1 MFDMWCGFY
10 LFTKL
15 ALVIIFLYNTNMNW
29 ITKSVTNII
38 LAFLLS
44 FSVSPGRGYTQ
55 SSDEKPIIRFADIG
69 WDSVRFH
76 NAVAGLVAERFF
88 NFEVR
93 ELSSTSVIAHEALT
107 RGELDVVM
115 EEWTANLPT
124 YQEDVKAGKLQELG
138 INFDDNSQGFYV
150 PRYVIEGDAQRGLK
164 PLAPGLKSVKD
175 LAKYPQLFPDMERA
189 GCSVIYGGIPG
200 WAITEIMRSKVQ
212 YYGLDK
218 WFNYVEPGTDA
229 ALSTVIASAMD
240 RGVPVVAYYWTPTW
254 LMGKYDLVL
263 LEDAPF
269 DAALWEKG
277 ACACPSV
284 KVTVCVSNAF
294 AQKYPEFCA
303 FLSRYR
309 TTSALISEALAYM
322 QETGADSRTAAEW
335 FLERHGDFLQKC
347 LPDYEG
353 KNMNGKEKQE
363 GLRPWLDFPQIFEF
377 NVNKVDKSLRKFAD
391 RYYVYL
397 SVVSRMLVS
406 SVVAIESLLNHIP
419 WFVILAGIMCFGK
432 FVRKSWKWGVPF
444 CLLLCGVG
452 LFGLWPLMNTTL
464 AIVIVSVFWSLLF
477 GLPLGICL
485 ANSQGMSRAVR
496 PVLDAM
502 QTMPVFVYLIPAML
516 FFGMGYAPAVIATVI
531 YAIVPVIRMTALGI
545 SQVDKEM
552 VEASKAFGSTWWQ
565 TLCKV
570 EIPQAAPTI
579 MAGVNQTI
587 MMAMSMVVTCSMIG
601 ARGLGHE
608 VLVAVQRMEIGR
620 GMTAGGGVV
629 ILAVI
634 LDRMTQQYKK
644 KDKHQ

>member
-1 MFDMWCGFY
+1 MRWM
-10 LFTKL
+10 L
-15 ALVIIFLYNTNMNW
+15 
-29 ITKSVTNII
+29 KSVTNII

-44 FSVSPGRGYTQ
+44 FSVSHGYGYTR
-55 SSDEKPIIRFADIG
+55 SSDEKPIIRFADVG

-88 NFEVR
+88 NFDVR
-93 ELSSTSVIAHEALT
+93 ELSSTSVIAHEALV

-124 YQEDVKAGKLQELG
+124 YQEDVQGGKLKELG
-138 INFDDNSQGFYV
+138 VNFEDNKQGFYV
-150 PRYVIEGDAQRGLK
+150 PRYVIEGDAERGLK

-175 LAKYPQLFPDMERA
+175 LARYPQLFPDQERK
-189 GCSVIYGGIPG
+189 GRSVIYGGIPG
-200 WAITEIMRSKVQ
+200 WAITEIMRSKVN

-229 ALSTVIASAMD
+229 ALSTIIVSAMD

-263 LEDAPF
+263 LEDEPF
-269 DAALWEKG
+269 SAALWEQG
-277 ACACPSV
+277 GCACPSV
-284 KVTVCVSNAF
+284 KVTVCASNDF
-294 AQKYPEFCA
+294 AGRYPEFCG
-303 FLSRYR
+303 FLSRYH
-309 TTSALISEALAYM
+309 TTSDLISEALAYM
-322 QETGADSRTAAEW
+322 QETGADSRTTAEW
-335 FLERHGDFLQKC
+335 FLERHDELLQEW
-347 LPDYEG
+347 LPNYQESASEDVD
-353 KNMNGKEKQE
+353 MNND
-363 GLRPWLDFPQIFEF
+363 LWSRLTDFPKV
-377 NVNKVDKSLRKFAD
+377 VNFDVNNIDRALRNFAD

-397 SVVSRMLVS
+397 SAVSDFLVACVVNL
-406 SVVAIESLLNHIP
+406 EQLLNHIP
-419 WFVILAGIMCFGK
+419 WFVVLLGILVFGRL
-432 FVRKSWKWGVPF
+432 VRHHWRWGVPY
-444 CLLLCGVG
+444 CLLLLCVG
-452 LFGLWPLMNTTL
+452 LLGLWPLMNTTL
-464 AIVIVSVFWSLLF
+464 AIVIVSVFWSLMF
-477 GLPLGICL
+477 GLPLGIGL
-485 ANSQGMSRAVR
+485 ANSARMTKLVR

-531 YAIVPVIRMTALGI
+531 YAIVPMIRMTALGI
-545 SQVDKEM
+545 SQVDREM
-552 VEASKAFGSTWWQ
+552 MEAARAFGSTWWQ
-565 TLCKV
+565 ILWKV

-620 GMTAGGGVV
+620 GMIAGLSVV

-634 LDRMTQQYKK
+634 LDRMTQQHGK
-644 KDKHQ
+644 KDKL

>member
-1 MFDMWCGFY
+1 M
-10 LFTKL
+10 L
-15 ALVIIFLYNTNMNW
+15 
-29 ITKSVTNII
+29 KSVTNII

-44 FSVSPGRGYTQ
+44 FSVSHGYGYTR
-55 SSDEKPIIRFADIG
+55 SSDEKPIVRFADVG

-88 NFEVR
+88 NFDVR
-93 ELSSTSVIAHEALT
+93 ELSSTSVIAHEALV

-124 YQEDVKAGKLQELG
+124 YQEDVQGGKLKELG
-138 INFDDNSQGFYV
+138 VNFEDNKQGFYV
-150 PRYVIEGDAQRGLK
+150 PRYVIEGDAERGLK

-175 LAKYPQLFPDMERA
+175 LARYPQLFPDQERK
-189 GCSVIYGGIPG
+189 GRSVIYGGIPG
-200 WAITEIMRSKVQ
+200 WAITEIMRSKVH

-229 ALSTVIASAMD
+229 ALSTIIASAMD

-263 LEDAPF
+263 LEDEPF
-269 DAALWEKG
+269 SAALWEQG
-277 ACACPSV
+277 GCACPSV
-284 KVTVCVSNAF
+284 KVTVCASNDF
-294 AQKYPEFCA
+294 AGKYPEFCG
-303 FLSRYR
+303 FLSRYH
-309 TTSALISEALAYM
+309 TTSDLISEALAYM
-322 QETGADSRTAAEW
+322 QETGADSRATAEW
-335 FLERHGDFLQKC
+335 FLERHDELLQEW
-347 LPDYEG
+347 LPNY
-353 KNMNGKEKQE
+353 QE
-363 GLRPWLDFPQIFEF
+363 SASEDVDLNNDLWSRLTDFPKV
-377 NVNKVDKSLRKFAD
+377 VNFDVNNIDRALRNFAD

-397 SVVSRMLVS
+397 SAVSDFLVACVVNL
-406 SVVAIESLLNHIP
+406 EQLLNHIP
-419 WFVILAGIMCFGK
+419 WFVVLLGILVFG
-432 FVRKSWKWGVPF
+432 RLMRNHWRWGVPY
-444 CLLLCGVG
+444 CLLLLCVG
-452 LFGLWPLMNTTL
+452 LLGLWPLMNTTL
-464 AIVIVSVFWSLLF
+464 AIVIVSVFWSLIF
-477 GLPLGICL
+477 GLPLGIGL
-485 ANSQGMSRAVR
+485 ANSARMTKLVR

-531 YAIVPVIRMTALGI
+531 YAIVPMIRMTALGI
-545 SQVDKEM
+545 SQVDREM
-552 VEASKAFGSTWWQ
+552 MEAARAFGSTWWQ
-565 TLCKV
+565 ILWKV

-620 GMTAGGGVV
+620 GMIAGLSVV

-634 LDRMTQQYKK
+634 LDRMTQQHGK
-644 KDKHQ
+644 KDKL

>member
-1 MFDMWCGFY
+1 
-10 LFTKL
+10 
-15 ALVIIFLYNTNMNW
+15 MNW
-29 ITKSVTNII
+29 ISKSFTNII

-44 FSVSPGRGYTQ
+44 FSVSPSKGYTQ
-55 SSDEKPIIRFADIG
+55 SSDEKPIIRFADVG

-93 ELSSTSVIAHEALT
+93 ELSSTSVIAHEALVK
-107 RGELDVVM
+107 GEIDVVM

-124 YQEDVKAGKLQELG
+124 YQEDVRTGKLQELSV
-138 INFDDNSQGFYV
+138 NFDDNRQGFYV
-150 PRYVIEGDAQRGLK
+150 PRYVIEGDEKRGLK
-164 PLAPGLKSVKD
+164 PLAPGLKRVSD
-175 LAKYPQLFPDMERA
+175 LVKYPDLFPYSERK
-189 GCSVIYGGIPG
+189 GRSVIYGGIPG

-229 ALSTVIASAMD
+229 ALSTVISSAMD
-240 RGVPVVAYYWTPTW
+240 RGAPVVAYYWTPTW

-269 DAALWEKG
+269 DKNLWERG
-277 ACACPSV
+277 GCECPPV
-284 KVTVCVSNAF
+284 RVTVCVSNTF
-294 AQKYPEFCA
+294 AQNHPDFSK
-303 FLSRYR
+303 FLSRYH
-309 TTSALISEALAYM
+309 TSSALISEALAYM
-322 QETGADSRTAAEW
+322 QNTGADSKTTAKW
-335 FLERHGDFLQKC
+335 FLTRHKELLQDW
-347 LPDYEG
+347 LAESGVTLEG
-353 KNMNGKEKQE
+353 TAPKKENFFKR
-363 GLRPWLDFPQIFEF
+363 LVVFPELFEF
-377 NVNKVDKSLRKFAD
+377 NPIKIDKDLRNFAD
-391 RYYVYL
+391 KYYDYFFVIRRVL
-397 SVVSRMLVS
+397 AS
-406 SVVAIESLLNHIP
+406 SVRNIEFVLNHTP
-419 WFVILAGIMCFGK
+419 WFLILAGIIWVGK
-432 FVRKSWKWGVPF
+432 LVHKSWRWGLPY
-444 CLLLCGVG
+444 CALLCCVG
-452 LFGLWPLMNTTL
+452 FLGLWPLMNTTL
-464 AIVIVSVFWSLLF
+464 AIVIVSVFWSLFF

-485 ANSQGMSRAVR
+485 ANSSWMARVVR

-516 FFGMGYAPAVIATVI
+516 FFGMGYASAVIATVI

-552 VEASKAFGSTWWQ
+552 VEASRAFGSTWWQ

-579 MAGVNQTI
+579 MTGVNQTI

-620 GMTAGGGVV
+620 GMTAGASVV

-634 LDRMTQQYKK
+634 LDRMTQKHKK
-644 KDKHQ
+644 KDKH

>member
-1 MFDMWCGFY
+1 MRWM
-10 LFTKL
+10 L
-15 ALVIIFLYNTNMNW
+15 
-29 ITKSVTNII
+29 KSVTNII

-44 FSVSPGRGYTQ
+44 FSVSHGYGYTQ

-88 NFEVR
+88 NFDVR
-93 ELSSTSVIAHEALT
+93 ELSSTSVIAHEALVK
-107 RGELDVVM
+107 GELDVVM

-124 YQEDVKAGKLQELG
+124 YQEDVQGGKLKELG
-138 INFDDNSQGFYV
+138 VNFEDNKQGFYV
-150 PRYVIEGDAQRGLK
+150 PRYVIEGDAERGLK

-175 LAKYPQLFPDMERA
+175 LARYTQLFPDQERK
-189 GCSVIYGGIPG
+189 GRSVIYGGIPG
-200 WAITEIMRSKVQ
+200 WAITEIMRSKVN

-229 ALSTVIASAMD
+229 ALSTIIASAMD

-263 LEDAPF
+263 LEDEPF
-269 DAALWEKG
+269 SAALWKQG
-277 ACACPSV
+277 GCACPSV
-284 KVTVCVSNAF
+284 KVTVCASNDF
-294 AQKYPEFCA
+294 AGRYPEFCG
-303 FLSRYR
+303 FLSRYH
-309 TTSALISEALAYM
+309 TTSDLISEALAYM
-322 QETGADSRTAAEW
+322 QETGADSRATAEW
-335 FLERHGDFLQKC
+335 FLERHDELLQQW
-347 LPDYEG
+347 LPNY
-353 KNMNGKEKQE
+353 QE
-363 GLRPWLDFPQIFEF
+363 FVSEDVDLNNDLWSRLTDFPKV
-377 NVNKVDKSLRKFAD
+377 VNFDVNNIDRALRNFAD

-397 SVVSRMLVS
+397 SAVSDFLVACVVNL
-406 SVVAIESLLNHIP
+406 EQLLNHIP
-419 WFVILAGIMCFGK
+419 WFIVLLGILIFG
-432 FVRKSWKWGVPF
+432 RLMRNHWRWGVPY
-444 CLLLCGVG
+444 CLLLLCVG
-452 LFGLWPLMNTTL
+452 LLGLWPLMNTTL
-464 AIVIVSVFWSLLF
+464 AIVIVSVFWSLIF
-477 GLPLGICL
+477 GLPLGIGL
-485 ANSQGMSRAVR
+485 ANSARMTKLVR

-531 YAIVPVIRMTALGI
+531 YAIVPMIRMTALGI
-545 SQVDKEM
+545 SQVDREM
-552 VEASKAFGSTWWQ
+552 MEAARAFGSTWWQ
-565 TLCKV
+565 ILWKV

-620 GMTAGGGVV
+620 GMIAGLSVV

-634 LDRMTQQYKK
+634 LDRMTQQHGK
-644 KDKHQ
+644 KDKL

>member
-1 MFDMWCGFY
+1 
-10 LFTKL
+10 
-15 ALVIIFLYNTNMNW
+15 MNW

-88 NFEVR
+88 NFRIR
-93 ELSSTSVIAHEALT
+93 ELSSTSVIAHEALA
-107 RGELDVVM
+107 RGEIDVVM

-124 YQEDVKAGKLQELG
+124 YQEDVQAGKLQELG
-138 INFDDNSQGFYV
+138 VNFDDNRQGFYV
-150 PRYVIEGDAQRGLK
+150 PRYVIEGDEKRGLK
-164 PLAPGLKSVKD
+164 PLAPELKRVSD
-175 LAKYPQLFPDMERA
+175 LAKYPQLFPDKERA
-189 GCSVIYGGIPG
+189 GRSVIYGGIPG
-200 WAITEIMRSKVQ
+200 WAITEIMRSKVH

-229 ALSTVIASAMD
+229 ALSTVIASAVD

-269 DAALWEKG
+269 DKNLWERG
-277 ACACPSV
+277 GCECPPV
-284 KVTVCVSNAF
+284 RITVCVSNAF
-294 AQKYPEFCA
+294 AKNHPDFCK
-303 FLSRYR
+303 FLARYH
-309 TTSALISEALAYM
+309 TSSALISEALAYM
-322 QETGADSRTAAEW
+322 QNTGADSRATAEW
-335 FLERHGDFLQKC
+335 FLTQHKELLQDW
-347 LPDYEG
+347 LADSGVTLEG
-353 KNMNGKEKQE
+353 TAGKEENLFKRLAAFPQLFE
-363 GLRPWLDFPQIFEF
+363 FDLGKADKGLR
-377 NVNKVDKSLRKFAD
+377 NFAD
-391 RYYVYL
+391 RYYDYF
-397 SVVSRMLVS
+397 SVISRVLVS
-406 SVVAIESLLNHIP
+406 SVRNIEFVLNHTP
-419 WFVILAGIMCFGK
+419 WFLILAAIMWFGK
-432 FVRKSWKWGVPF
+432 LVHKSWRWGLPY
-444 CLLLCGVG
+444 CALLCCVG
-452 LFGLWPLMNTTL
+452 FLGLWSLMNITL
-464 AIVIVSVFWSLLF
+464 AIVIVSVFWSLVL

-485 ANSQGMSRAVR
+485 ANSAGMFKVVR
-496 PVLDAM
+496 PVLDGM

-545 SQVDKEM
+545 GQVDKEM
-552 VEASKAFGSTWWQ
+552 VEASRAFGSTWWQ

-579 MAGVNQTI
+579 MAGINQTI

-620 GMTAGGGVV
+620 GMIAGLSVV

-634 LDRMTQQYKK
+634 LDRMTQGYGK
-644 KDKHQ
+644 KDKEK